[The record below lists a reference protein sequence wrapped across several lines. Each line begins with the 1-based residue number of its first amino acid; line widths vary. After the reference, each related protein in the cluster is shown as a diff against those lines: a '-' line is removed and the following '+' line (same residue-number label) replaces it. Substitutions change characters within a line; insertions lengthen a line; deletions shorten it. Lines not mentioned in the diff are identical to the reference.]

1 MHPDIPL
8 AGCGPTVSKPAGS
21 SPRVRVDPVR
31 LETVQVDALQIDAW
45 TIGERRWDRY
55 FIVVLVAA
63 LGITQVAGPA
73 SEFDRLAASAA
84 LLAMVP
90 WYLLVGRPAM
100 YSDQQLLRRGTS
112 YLLGLVPLLV
122 LAQAFANSVTFVLL
136 ALCPQCFMLVPFRR
150 AVTVVV
156 ALSLTQPLVA
166 LAQGAPAA
174 EVESLIGI
182 AVAGIAF
189 SVAFGTWIMRII
201 SQSSERAELIAQLER
216 ARVEL
221 ARVSREA
228 GVLAERER
236 LASEIHDTIAQG
248 FTSIVMLAQA
258 AESMIETDPAQARQ
272 QLGLVGRTARENLAE
287 ARALVAGLAPTAL
300 ASATLADA
308 LARLTER
315 AGQELGIGVEFAVT
329 GEPRALG
336 TGAEV
341 VLVRVCQEALANVRK
356 HARARSVRVGLS
368 FARGGVRLEVAD
380 DGVGFEVG
388 RDDVGCFGL
397 RGMRARVDD
406 IGGKLEVTS
415 ELGAGTTVSAE
426 VS

>member
-1 MHPDIPL
+1 MSD
-8 AGCGPTVSKPAGS
+8 PAGGV
-21 SPRVRVDPVR
+21 P
-31 LETVQVDALQIDAW
+31 TVQVDVLQVDAW
-45 TIGERRWDRY
+45 TVGERRWDSY
-55 FIVVLVAA
+55 FIVVLVASI
-63 LGITQVAGPA
+63 GITLAAGPP
-73 SEFDRLAASAA
+73 SEFDRLAASATV
-84 LLAMVP
+84 LAMAP

-100 YSDQQLLRRGTS
+100 YADRQLLGRGTI
-112 YLLGLVPLLV
+112 YLLGLVPLLAT
-122 LAQAFANSVTFVLL
+122 AQAFAGSVTFILL

-150 AVTVVV
+150 AVAVVV

-174 EVESLIGI
+174 EAEALLGVAI
-182 AVAGIAF
+182 AGIAF

-201 SQSSERAELIAQLER
+201 NQSSERAELIAQLEQTR
-216 ARVEL
+216 AEL
-221 ARVSREA
+221 AQAHREA

-258 AESMIETDPAQARQ
+258 AESMIDTDPGQARQ
-272 QLGLVGRTARENLAE
+272 QLALVGRTARENLDE
-287 ARALVAGLAPTAL
+287 ARALVAGLAPAAL

-315 AGQELGIGVEFAVT
+315 AGQDLGIRAEFWVT

-336 TGAEV
+336 TDAEV
-341 VLVRVCQEALANVRK
+341 VLVRVCQEALSNVRK
-356 HARARSVRVGLS
+356 HAQARSVRVGLC
-368 FARGGVRLEVAD
+368 FASAGAGSGVRLEVAD

-388 RDDVGCFGL
+388 QDDAADGYGCFGL

-406 IGGKLEVTS
+406 IGGRLDVTS
-415 ELGAGTTVSAE
+415 ALGAGTTVRAE

>member
-1 MHPDIPL
+1 MHLDVPL
-8 AGCGPTVSKPAGS
+8 AGSGPAVSNPADAA
-21 SPRVRVDPVR
+21 P
-31 LETVQVDALQIDAW
+31 TVQVDAWAES
-45 TIGERRWDRY
+45 ERRWDV
-55 FIVVLVAA
+55 FFLVVLVATV
-63 LGITQVAGPA
+63 GITLVAGA
-73 SEFDRLAASAA
+73 GSEAERLAASAT

-90 WYLLVGRPAM
+90 WYVLVGRPAM
-100 YSDQQLLRRGTS
+100 YSDRQVLWPATV
-112 YLLGLVPLLV
+112 YLIGLVPLLV
-122 LAQAFANSVTFVLL
+122 LAQVFANSVTFILL

-156 ALSLTQPLVA
+156 ALSLTQPVVA

-216 ARVEL
+216 TRAEL
-221 ARVSREA
+221 AQANREA

-258 AESMIETDPAQARQ
+258 AQSMIESDPAQARK
-272 QLGLVGRTARENLAE
+272 QLELVGRTARENLAE
-287 ARALVAGLAPTAL
+287 ARALVAGLAPAAL
-300 ASATLADA
+300 ASVTLAGA

-315 AGQELGIGVEFAVT
+315 AGQELGIAAEFGLT

-341 VLVRVCQEALANVRK
+341 VLVRVCQEALSNVRK
-356 HARARSVRVGLS
+356 HALARSVRVSLS
-368 FARGGVRLEVAD
+368 FACAGVRLEVAD

-388 RDDVGCFGL
+388 RDDAGCFGL
-397 RGMRARVDD
+397 PGMRARVAD
-406 IGGKLEVTS
+406 IGGRLDVTS
-415 ELGAGTTVSAE
+415 ALGEGTTVSAE
-426 VS
+426 VR